1 MHEFNRNKYVERTF
15 TYTFEE
21 ENEDTDIIA
30 IQKNISQKRTNNDV
44 TLNTNNNNMITIE
57 NGIKN
62 TTTEEMLALPL
73 NNKTPEKSFDLQ
85 LMIKERGYISESVS
99 EVSFSTTDEENL
111 SFEKSSLSSSED
123 SDELE
128 DDDESRIESD
138 WLHSQEQGFEEEPWV
153 DITDEIPD
161 FAENTLDCKILL
173 PTDNKT
179 PIEIYDLFVTEEIIN
194 KMVKETNDY
203 AEKYL
208 VDNAHTIKQK
218 SRVKPTNF
226 EEMRQFFGVILI
238 MSLNKVPH
246 LNDYWSRKSIY
257 RNDYICS
264 LFSRDRFLLILKFWH
279 FSELS
284 VKETDDK
291 LHKFRGIYESFNSRF
306 QCTLEPGKLVVID
319 ETMIPWR
326 GRLKFQQYIKNKSHK
341 YGVKIYKLCTPEG
354 YTYRMIVYTGKEAN
368 KREQDHGLKT
378 VMNLVAGL
386 EDAGRTVV
394 ADNFYSSIKLA
405 ELLLTRKTFY
415 CGTLRSNRKGVPKKL
430 YVLK

>member
-1 MHEFNRNKYVERTF
+1 MPLDETEIVNTNNLQCTNLIETKDVER

-73 NNKTPEKSFDLQ
+73 NNKTPEKRFDLQ
-85 LMIKERGYISESVS
+85 LMIEERGYISESVS

-153 DITDEIPD
+153 NITDEIPD

-179 PIEIYDLFVTEEIIN
+179 PIEIYDLFATEEITN

-203 AEKYL
+203 A
-208 VDNAHTIKQK
+208 
-218 SRVKPTNF
+218 
-226 EEMRQFFGVILI
+226 
-238 MSLNKVPH
+238 
-246 LNDYWSRKSIY
+246 
-257 RNDYICS
+257 
-264 LFSRDRFLLILKFWH
+264 
-279 FSELS
+279 
-284 VKETDDK
+284 
-291 LHKFRGIYESFNSRF
+291 
-306 QCTLEPGKLVVID
+306 
-319 ETMIPWR
+319 
-326 GRLKFQQYIKNKSHK
+326 
-341 YGVKIYKLCTPEG
+341 
-354 YTYRMIVYTGKEAN
+354 
-368 KREQDHGLKT
+368 
-378 VMNLVAGL
+378 
-386 EDAGRTVV
+386 
-394 ADNFYSSIKLA
+394 
-405 ELLLTRKTFY
+405 
-415 CGTLRSNRKGVPKKL
+415 
-430 YVLK
+430 

>member
-1 MHEFNRNKYVERTF
+1 MEIESGVKILSNVKVCPPIALPVLENEAKDDSNDSDYEIFPNPKRKRIQRELRICVSPITNKKFALLENAHAINILSPSHSLHKKDNNIEERVQYSAHNDFVPLKDLSVTVPSPAILLTPTQKRNINVSSQISTPDSISRFCTSNSRCPSLDNISLMPLTDETEIVNTNNLQCTNLIETKDVKRTF
-15 TYTFEE
+15 TYKFEE

-73 NNKTPEKSFDLQ
+73 NNKTPEKSFEIQ
-85 LMIKERGYISESVS
+85 LMIEERGYISESVS

-111 SFEKSSLSSSED
+111 SFGKSSLSSSED

-161 FAENTLDCKILL
+161 FAENTLNCKILL

-218 SRVKPTNF
+218 SRVKAWKPTNF
-226 EEMRQFFGVILI
+226 EEMRQFFG
-238 MSLNKVPH
+238 
-246 LNDYWSRKSIY
+246 
-257 RNDYICS
+257 
-264 LFSRDRFLLILKFWH
+264 
-279 FSELS
+279 
-284 VKETDDK
+284 
-291 LHKFRGIYESFNSRF
+291 
-306 QCTLEPGKLVVID
+306 
-319 ETMIPWR
+319 
-326 GRLKFQQYIKNKSHK
+326 
-341 YGVKIYKLCTPEG
+341 
-354 YTYRMIVYTGKEAN
+354 
-368 KREQDHGLKT
+368 RERVD
-378 VMNLVAGL
+378 
-386 EDAGRTVV
+386 
-394 ADNFYSSIKLA
+394 A
-405 ELLLTRKTFY
+405 ELDAM
-415 CGTLRSNRKGVPKKL
+415 LRDGIIESMEHFD
-430 YVLK
+430 